1 MECYQHLRTE
11 SFEQVLLWLDD
22 LNLSQYKKKFKAEKM
37 CERLLWQC
45 DDEILDKDMGITNRL
60 HRIRILT
67 AIEDRRKLH
76 SK

>member
-1 MECYQHLRTE
+1 MHA
-11 SFEQVLLWLDD
+11 FFFFFQVLQWLDD
-22 LNLSQYKKKFKAEKM
+22 LNLSQYKKKFKAERL

-45 DDEILDKDMGITNRL
+45 DDEILDKDLGISNRL

-67 AIEDRRKLH
+67 AIEDRRKAC